1 MANKTARRAGSVR
14 VSVKAKPKT
23 KHRTPTFDKAVVLG
37 WNKKS
42 TLRQN
47 YTNMGVVN
55 DVNRQVLIEAPE
67 GEASAPA
74 PIELVVPV
82 AKERFYPMS
91 EMLMAELRPLIR
103 KHGSNLSK
111 MARDR
116 KLNAWQ
122 KTVEQL
128 AKDVAHFNA
137 TEEHAAAKQ
146 RANSA

>member
-1 MANKTARRAGSVR
+1 MAKKTARRAGSVR

-23 KHRTPTFDKAVVLG
+23 LHRTPTFNKAVVLG
-37 WNKKS
+37 WDKKC

-47 YTNMGVVN
+47 YKSMGVVN
-55 DVNRQVLIEAPE
+55 DVNRQVMHETPA
-67 GEASAPA
+67 GDASAPA
-74 PIELVVPV
+74 PIELVVPA
-82 AKERFYPMS
+82 AKERFFPMS

-103 KHGSNLSK
+103 KHGSDVSK